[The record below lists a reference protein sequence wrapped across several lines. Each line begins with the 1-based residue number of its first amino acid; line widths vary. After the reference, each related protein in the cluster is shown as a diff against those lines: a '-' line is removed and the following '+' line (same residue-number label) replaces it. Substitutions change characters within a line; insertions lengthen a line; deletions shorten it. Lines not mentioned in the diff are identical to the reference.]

1 MSISWVYYEFVTL
14 CWVCWVL
21 SFCFNF
27 YWQSGG
33 EITRKI
39 PLQRTCRSSYTLA
52 VLLPGIPDASPTD
65 EQFCFVSDK
74 ICKWMFMY
82 PGILLGYSMSIYIY
96 ILYIYI
102 LHIHTYIY
110 IYINIYIYTQPK
122 FFDQHRCIAL
132 RVAKTWMASW
142 EASMAITR
150 DAEQDTHFDPSACV
164 EVGWWDS
171 LSMVRDS
178 HFSWFWKPRVFFVL
192 NYS

>member
-1 MSISWVYYEFVTL
+1 M
-14 CWVCWVL
+14 L
-21 SFCFNF
+21 SMLSSVFLLQFLLAER
-27 YWQSGG
+27 S

-96 ILYIYI
+96 VLYIYI
-102 LHIHTYIY
+102 SYIYTHTHIYIY
-110 IYINIYIYTQPK
+110 IYIQPK

-164 EVGWWDS
+164 EVG
-171 LSMVRDS
+171 
-178 HFSWFWKPRVFFVL
+178 
-192 NYS
+192 